1 MQPGVLF
8 LSNAGSP
15 YRGLPQD
22 DTSFITKFLGFASPP
37 HDGFAD
43 KYSIVTKENLQAVYA
58 ALPLRIF
65 IIHTAKLLVKCFCQ
79 VFFENFC
86 CYTPGHKVPGK
97 CGNAGFAVSQFLR
110 HVYRTDVAFFT
121 DNLSIVSRYISC
133 DSLSTISRPLKCLLL
148 HKILRFLLKINRF
161 PAIFYKFAISF

>member
-43 KYSIVTKENLQAVYA
+43 KYSIITKENLQAVYA

-79 VFFENFC
+79 VFFKNFVVTLFVVTLNEKDFAAETLHRV
-86 CYTPGHKVPGK
+86 YVFLKRVNTVRKLETPSECSVIKPH
-97 CGNAGFAVSQFLR
+97 A
-110 HVYRTDVAFFT
+110 
-121 DNLSIVSRYISC
+121 
-133 DSLSTISRPLKCLLL
+133 
-148 HKILRFLLKINRF
+148 
-161 PAIFYKFAISF
+161 